1 MCRASGQ
8 YILTDKLS
16 IRGNLTL
23 LAQETFASIAL
34 RFYAYSKENDN
45 GSGFG
50 GNGVKWMPDV
60 FSLCAFK
67 IFAKGV

>member
-1 MCRASGQ
+1 M
-8 YILTDKLS
+8 
-16 IRGNLTL
+16 
-23 LAQETFASIAL
+23 AQETFASIAL

-50 GNGVKWMPDV
+50 GNGIKWMPDV

-67 IFAKGV
+67 IFAKEV